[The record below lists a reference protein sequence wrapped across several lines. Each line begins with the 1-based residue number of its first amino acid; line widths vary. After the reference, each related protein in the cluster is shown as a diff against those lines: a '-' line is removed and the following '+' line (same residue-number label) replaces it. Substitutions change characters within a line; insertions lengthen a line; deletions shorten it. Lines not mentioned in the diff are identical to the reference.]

1 MRDFSLFFLLVVN
14 RMREDVQRVNR
25 NIEKINEWFKEEG
38 ITESRKQALERT
50 LTVMFNIKET
60 IQTVHK
66 NQMF

>member
-1 MRDFSLFFLLVVN
+1 
-14 RMREDVQRVNR
+14 MREDVQRVNR